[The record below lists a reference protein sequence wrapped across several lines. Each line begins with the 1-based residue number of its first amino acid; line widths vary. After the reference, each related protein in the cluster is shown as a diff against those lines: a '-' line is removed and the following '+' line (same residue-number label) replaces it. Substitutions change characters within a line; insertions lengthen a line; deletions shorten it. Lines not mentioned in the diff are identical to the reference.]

1 MIVARTAVLWTATM
15 LAAGLM
21 AEDVNLE
28 ISGTLR
34 CLFGGRITAE
44 GLINYDN
51 WNAYTQPAPSASNS
65 AEYVLSSRGNVFA
78 VGRWTLGSDGAGG
91 VTATNTFTMM
101 RDVVSQAAGTRIYLP
116 FDAFRGAAWRTDTGK
131 SGVFPTNSLRRGLF
145 TGCDV
150 KRVAFATKGGEEI
163 TFAFPAKYFVHISN
177 DAAWCDA
184 FSLRLQSPRELKAND
199 SIVNAFTIS
208 VKDRALSFTTNCQ
221 TYMVEGDGWVPIK
234 MLKGVCPGGATD
246 FSGWHVQ
253 DAPAGKYGWLRR
265 AGEHFE
271 FEGRPAG
278 ERVKFY
284 GVNLVNSCCWPEKRQ
299 ADEIVGRLVRSGYN
313 TVRLHHFECDGGITS
328 GTGDSTGTTLNS
340 EKMDRMDYL
349 VAKCI
354 EAGIYVTIDLYSYR
368 PISPEVRAEMW
379 KSLGRMAP
387 GKPAFQEAKM
397 LIHLSDAGFE
407 NWKTYAG
414 NLLNPV
420 NPYTGRA
427 YKDEPG
433 MPLICLV
440 NEGAPERSWF
450 VGRKATDKDCMGV
463 EERSLARMLGFVRS
477 LGVKA
482 LVTDMNNAPHLPWK
496 AAVRE
501 KWLDYFDNHFY
512 VDHPQWMGARLRLPF
527 RIGNIDILECPEGE
541 SYADRAAAVRLPA
554 MPYTI
559 TEWNFSGPGEFR
571 YQGGLYT
578 AALAVQGRWD
588 GLWRFTYAHGI
599 KNLFDASKSASA
611 SFDVMLDPVQQASE
625 RALVAL
631 YLRGDAE
638 GIEAFSKIDRVA
650 KTMTVDTPRTQ
661 GGFARVG
668 GCFATSG
675 MNVRLDGANAA
686 VWATSVDGN
695 PLAESGRILL
705 THLTDVQNTG
715 VQWGDPDHRI
725 VLKRGGLPMLA
736 RKGTAEVSLK
746 VMPGEWKLYALGTD
760 GGRRYEVPTVFADGR
775 IRVLAYTACDVANAT
790 FLYELVKE
798 AVEIQ
803 GTGPVE
809 IQSRR

>member
-1 MIVARTAVLWTATM
+1 MIAERMAVLWTVGII
-15 LAAGLM
+15 AAGLS
-21 AEDVNLE
+21 AEDVKLE
-28 ISGTLR
+28 MSSTLR
-34 CLFGGRITAE
+34 CSFGGGIVAS
-44 GLINYDN
+44 GLINYDD
-51 WNAYTQPAPSASNS
+51 WSASAQSTLSVSNRT
-65 AEYVLSSRGNVFA
+65 EYVLMSRWCGETLA
-78 VGRWTLGSDGAGG
+78 VGRWALGSDGAGG
-91 VTATNTFTMM
+91 VTATNAFTMV
-101 RDVVSQAAGTRIYLP
+101 RDMKAQAAGTRIYLP
-116 FDAFRGAAWRTDTGK
+116 FAAFKGGTWRTDTGK
-131 SGVFPTNSLRRGLF
+131 FGVFPTNDLRKGLF
-145 TGCDV
+145 TGLDV
-150 KRVAFATKGGEEI
+150 KRVAIATAGGEEI
-163 TFAFPAKYFVHISN
+163 SFAFPKRRFVHLHN

-184 FSLRLQSPRELKAND
+184 FSLRLQPPRELKTGD
-199 SIVNAFTIS
+199 SIVDVFTVS
-208 VKDRALSFTTNCQ
+208 VKDRALTFTTDNQ
-221 TYMVEGDGWVPIK
+221 TYTVEGDGWVPIK
-234 MLKGVCPGGATD
+234 MLKGVCPSGATD

-265 AGEHFE
+265 VDGHFE

-278 ERVKFY
+278 ERVKFL

-299 ADEIVGRLVRSGYN
+299 TDEIVERLVRSGYN

-328 GTGDSTGTTLNS
+328 GTGDPTGTTLNP
-340 EKMDRMDYL
+340 ETMDRMDYL

-368 PISPEVRAEMW
+368 TISPAVRAEMW
-379 KSLGRMAP
+379 KALGRTAP
-387 GKPAFQEAKM
+387 AKPAFQETKM

-407 NWKTYAG
+407 NWKAYAG
-414 NLLNPV
+414 NLLCHV

-433 MPLICLV
+433 MPLVCLV

-450 VGRKATDKDCMGV
+450 EGAKATDGDCMEV
-463 EERSLARMLGFVRS
+463 EERSLARMIGFVRS

-482 LVTDMNNAPHLPWK
+482 LITDMNNGPHLPWK

-512 VDHPQWMGARLRLPF
+512 IDHPQWMGARLRLPF
-527 RIGNIDILECPEGE
+527 RIRNIDILEYPEGE
-541 SYADRAAAVRLPA
+541 SSADRADAVRLPT

-599 KNLFDASKSASA
+599 QNLFDTSKSASN
-611 SFDVMLDPVQQASE
+611 SFDVMLDPIQQASE

-638 GIEAFSKIDRVA
+638 GVDGFSKIDRAA

-661 GGFARVG
+661 GGFAHAG

-675 MNVRLDGANAA
+675 MNVRLDGTHAA
-686 VWATSVDGN
+686 AWAMSVDGK

-715 VQWGDPDHRI
+715 VQWGDSDHRI

-736 RKGTAEVSLK
+736 RNGSADVSLK
-746 VMPGEWKLYALGTD
+746 VKAGDWKVYALGTD
-760 GGRRYEVPTVFADGR
+760 GGRRYEMPTAFADGR
-775 IRVLAYTACDVANAT
+775 IRVVAHTARDLANAT

-798 AVEIQ
+798 DL
-803 GTGPVE
+803 
-809 IQSRR
+809 